1 MVLPYRNAIIADA
14 EFLAP
19 RLRQAD
25 LDEIK
30 ASSGDTP
37 VASLERSIRRGVVTL
52 TMIDPDDGEPVGIFG
67 LVETPEPDLAAVW
80 AMATPKLFNNTKLFM
95 RESHKWLEHVNDVY
109 HVLYNY
115 VDARNVVHIKWLQSL
130 GFICI
135 KAHEN
140 YGVERRQFIEFVRIK

>member
-1 MVLPYRNAIIADA
+1 MPTYRRSTIADA
-14 EFLAP
+14 TYLAS

-37 VASLERSIRRGVVTL
+37 VASLERSIYVGVTTH

-67 LVETPEPDLAAVW
+67 LVETPDPTLAAVW
-80 AMATPKLFNNTKLFM
+80 AMATHKLFNNTKLFM
-95 RESHKWLEHVNDVY
+95 RESRKWLEHVNDVY
-109 HVLYNY
+109 PVLYNY
-115 VDARNVVHIKWLQSL
+115 VDARNTIHIKWLQSL

-140 YGVERRQFIEFVRIK
+140 HGVERPNLKAVN